1 MLDVRSSKSAL
12 SLGIH
17 VRADFNISNA
27 DDIHG
32 SATQHHSTEVLTDH
46 MPGIVEL

>member
-1 MLDVRSSKSAL
+1 MLDVRSSEARFL
-12 SLGIH
+12 EIH

-27 DDIHG
+27 DIHG

>member
-1 MLDVRSSKSAL
+1 MLDVRSSEARF
-12 SLGIH
+12 LGLQA
-17 VRADFNISNA
+17 RAEFSISKA
-27 DDIHG
+27 DIHG

>member
-12 SLGIH
+12 SLGLH
-17 VRADFNISNA
+17 VRADFSISKA
-27 DDIHG
+27 DIHG
-32 SATQHHSTEVLTDH
+32 SATQHHSTEALTDH